1 MCFTCVAGEDFE
13 DVDATFQFSPSQ
25 TEVVVSITI
34 SNDVFP
40 EEAEEF
46 EVILTAS
53 PGVFIDAPASAVV
66 TILND
71 DPDLPG
77 TQIAK
82 AMA

>member
-1 MCFTCVAGEDFE
+1 MVI
-13 DVDATFQFSPSQ
+13 P
-25 TEVVVSITI
+25 ITI

-40 EEAEEF
+40 EEAEQF

-71 DPDLPG
+71 DPVPG
-77 TQIAK
+77 KHIKNHRCSCTIVY
-82 AMA
+82 

>member
-1 MCFTCVAGEDFE
+1 MVI
-13 DVDATFQFSPSQ
+13 P
-25 TEVVVSITI
+25 ITI

-40 EEAEEF
+40 EEAEQF
-46 EVILTAS
+46 EVIISAS

-82 AMA
+82 ELAHSKRGSGN